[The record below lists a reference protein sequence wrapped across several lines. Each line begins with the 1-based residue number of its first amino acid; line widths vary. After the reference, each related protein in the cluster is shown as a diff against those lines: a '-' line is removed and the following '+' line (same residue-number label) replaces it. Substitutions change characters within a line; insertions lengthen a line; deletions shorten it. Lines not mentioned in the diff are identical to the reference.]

1 MLIYKRGD
9 IMKNIHNTI
18 DNILIALGATWSLA
32 NIQTLLGIIV
42 LVFQILWLTF
52 KLIVKII
59 NKIKT
64 KGNLDD
70 LDKEVDKITD
80 KINSIGDEDE

>member
-64 KGNLDD
+64 KGNLDE

>member
-1 MLIYKRGD
+1 
-9 IMKNIHNTI
+9 MKNIHNTI

-70 LDKEVDKITD
+70 LDTEVDKITD

>member
-1 MLIYKRGD
+1 
-9 IMKNIHNTI
+9 MKNIHNTI

-42 LVFQILWLTF
+42 LVFQIVWLTF

-59 NKIKT
+59 NTIKT

-70 LDKEVDKITD
+70 LDKDVDKITD

>member
-1 MLIYKRGD
+1 
-9 IMKNIHNTI
+9 MKNIYNTI

-42 LVFQILWLTF
+42 LGFQILWLTF
-52 KLIVKII
+52 NLLVKII

-64 KGNLDD
+64 KGNLDE

>member
-9 IMKNIHNTI
+9 IMKNINNTI

-32 NIQTLLGIIV
+32 HIQTLLGMIV

>member
-1 MLIYKRGD
+1 
-9 IMKNIHNTI
+9 MKNINNTI
-18 DNILIALGATWSLA
+18 DNVLIALGATWSLA

-42 LVFQILWLTF
+42 LIFQIVWLMF
-52 KLIVKII
+52 KLIIKII
-59 NKIKT
+59 DKIKN

-70 LDKEVDKITD
+70 LDKDVDKITD

>member
-9 IMKNIHNTI
+9 IMKNINNTI
-18 DNILIALGATWSLA
+18 DNILMALGATWSLA

-42 LVFQILWLTF
+42 LVFQIVWLMF
-52 KLIVKII
+52 KLVIKII

>member
-9 IMKNIHNTI
+9 IMKNVHNTI

-59 NKIKT
+59 DKIKT
-64 KGNLDD
+64 KGNLDE
-70 LDKEVDKITD
+70 LDKEVDKIAD

>member
-1 MLIYKRGD
+1 
-9 IMKNIHNTI
+9 MKNIHNTI

-59 NKIKT
+59 NNIKT

-70 LDKEVDKITD
+70 LDKDVDKITD

>member
-1 MLIYKRGD
+1 MLIYTCGD

-42 LVFQILWLTF
+42 LVFQIVWLTF

-64 KGNLDD
+64 KGNLDE